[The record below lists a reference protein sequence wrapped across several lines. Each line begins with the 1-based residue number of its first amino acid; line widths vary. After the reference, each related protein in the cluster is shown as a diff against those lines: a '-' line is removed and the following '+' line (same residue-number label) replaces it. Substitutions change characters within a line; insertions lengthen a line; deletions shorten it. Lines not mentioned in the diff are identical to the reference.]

1 MNQQSFIN
9 SSEFNKLHPVKQKI
23 VIELLNSGSFQSP
36 EFVLPQLMNINKEL
50 NKRNLSFTKEETALL
65 IRLMKENMTQA
76 EQKKVDLLLDLFQI

>member
-9 SSEFNKLHPVKQKI
+9 SPEFNKLHPVKQKI